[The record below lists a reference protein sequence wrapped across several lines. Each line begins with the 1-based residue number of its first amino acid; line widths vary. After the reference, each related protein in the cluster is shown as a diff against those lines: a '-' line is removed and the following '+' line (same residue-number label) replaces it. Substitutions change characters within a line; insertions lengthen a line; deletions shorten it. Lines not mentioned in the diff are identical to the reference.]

1 MTNPTQWTR
10 RAMFRAACG
19 LIVLAA
25 AHAAHA
31 QSARPLKFL
40 VPTSPGS
47 SADIGARA
55 IGDQLQRQLNR
66 SIIVEN
72 KVGAGGSLAAA
83 ATASAE
89 ANGDTLGI
97 LGNSYLLFPVE
108 FPQQKFDPIK
118 DVVPVAMISRGA
130 NVLLVAADS
139 PYQKLDDLVQRA
151 RREPGKLTYASAGI
165 GSSTYHSAER
175 LRTAAKLDMLH
186 VPFKGSPESIHEV
199 IAGRMDFAFAPVS
212 VATPFV
218 QSGKMRAIAVS
229 SGKRSALLPQTPTT
243 VEAGVPGSSYD
254 SWLVALAPAKT
265 PLATQQALNKAFNT
279 ALETPEVL
287 QRFATLGVEPDAM
300 SLEELQAFVAQ
311 EHKGAMAYAKN
322 HAR

>member
-1 MTNPTQWTR
+1 MTTNPLWTR
-10 RAMFRAACG
+10 RAVARAVCC
-19 LIVLAA
+19 LAVVGGA
-25 AHAAHA
+25 SMAHA
-31 QSARPLKFL
+31 QSGRPMKFL

-55 IGDQLQRQLNR
+55 IGDQMQRLLNR

-108 FPQQKFDPIK
+108 FPQQKFDPVK

-130 NVLLVAADS
+130 NVLLVAGDS

-151 RREPGKLTYASAGI
+151 RKEPGKVTYASAGI

-175 LRTAAKLDMLH
+175 LRIAAKLDMLH

-199 IAGRMDFAFAPVS
+199 ISGRMDFAFAPVS

-218 QSGKMRAIAVS
+218 QSGKLRAIAVS
-229 SGKRSALLPQTPTT
+229 SSKRSALLPQTPTT
-243 VEAGVPGSSYD
+243 VEAGVPGSNYD

-265 PLATQQALNKAFNT
+265 PVATQQALNKVFNA
-279 ALETPEVL
+279 ALETAEVK
-287 QRFATLGVEPDAM
+287 QRFSGLGVEPDAM

-311 EHKGAMAYAKN
+311 EHKSAMEYAKS
-322 HAR
+322 HPR

>member
-1 MTNPTQWTR
+1 MTTPTQRTR
-10 RAMFRAACG
+10 RTALRALCG
-19 LIVLAA
+19 LALAVA
-25 AHAAHA
+25 THAAHA
-31 QSARPLKFL
+31 QSARPMKFL

-55 IGDQLQRQLNR
+55 IGDQLQRLLNR
-66 SIIVEN
+66 TIVVDN

-108 FPQQKFDPIK
+108 FPQQKFDPVK
-118 DVVPVAMISRGA
+118 DVIPVAMISRGA
-130 NVLLVAADS
+130 NVLLVAAES

-175 LRTAAKLDMLH
+175 LRIAARLDMLH

-229 SGKRSALLPQTPTT
+229 GTDQCR
-243 VEAGVPGSSYD
+243 
-254 SWLVALAPAKT
+254 
-265 PLATQQALNKAFNT
+265 
-279 ALETPEVL
+279 
-287 QRFATLGVEPDAM
+287 
-300 SLEELQAFVAQ
+300 
-311 EHKGAMAYAKN
+311 
-322 HAR
+322 